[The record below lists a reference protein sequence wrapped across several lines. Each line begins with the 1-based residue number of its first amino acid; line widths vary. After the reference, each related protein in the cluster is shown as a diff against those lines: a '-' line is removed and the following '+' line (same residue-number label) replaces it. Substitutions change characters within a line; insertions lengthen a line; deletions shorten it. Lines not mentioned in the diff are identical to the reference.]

1 MERERKGVGRERD
14 KEGMGRAKGREQEK
28 SGRER
33 EELYTPGKQ
42 IQEAGKSLFYRKQK
56 RKTSLEKQDKFFFF
70 WFAIDQFEFFVH
82 SHFLIL
88 PNRKTLK
95 TFYKKKLFTK
105 NVLRRKKW
113 SLRLIFC

>member
-14 KEGMGRAKGREQEK
+14 KEGMGRAKGREREK

-56 RKTSLEKQDKFFFF
+56 HKTSLEKQDKFFFF
-70 WFAIDQFEFFVH
+70 G
-82 SHFLIL
+82 L
-88 PNRKTLK
+88 PLTNLS
-95 TFYKKKLFTK
+95 FLFTH
-105 NVLRRKKW
+105 
-113 SLRLIFC
+113 IF